1 MEIVNVELGSRSYP
15 IFIGSSLLK
24 DSAQLLKPYVK
35 GKAMII
41 SDENVYPL
49 YGQAVLNALTQ
60 SGVEAFI
67 HVLPAGETTKTME
80 YAMELYTVAL
90 KAGLDRRS
98 FIVAL
103 GGGVIGDLA
112 GFVAATYM
120 RGIDFVQ
127 MPTTL
132 LAQVDSSVGGKV
144 AVDHPAAKNII
155 GAFHQPRA
163 VIADTDTLKTLHP
176 RELSAGLAEVIK
188 YGASLD
194 SDFFDW
200 LELHISDIMAL
211 DEKALGYIVEHSCR
225 IKANM
230 VQQDETE
237 QGQRALLNFGHTFG
251 HAIEVIAGYGRYLHG
266 EAVAMGMVY
275 AARLAHIMGLI
286 DKRYIERLVA
296 LLRAAA
302 LPVEPEG
309 ITMQQM
315 LPVMYHDKKAT
326 GGRLTF
332 ILPVALGRAGIF
344 DDVPTEL
351 LTKL

>member
-24 DSAQLLKPYVK
+24 DSAQFLKPYAK

-49 YGQAVLNALTQ
+49 YGQTVLNALTQ
-60 SGVEAFI
+60 SGIETFI

-80 YAMELYTVAL
+80 YAMELYTATL